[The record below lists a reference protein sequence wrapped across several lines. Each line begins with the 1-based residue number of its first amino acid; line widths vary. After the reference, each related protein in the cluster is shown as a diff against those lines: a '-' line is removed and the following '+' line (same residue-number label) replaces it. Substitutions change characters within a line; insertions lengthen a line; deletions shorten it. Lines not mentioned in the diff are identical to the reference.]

1 MFHFTIRDILWLTVV
16 GAIVIAWGLD
26 RARFNSQLRE
36 RQATIDARDPKSL
49 RVISL
54 RALHDSLARP
64 NPAESPPPFQFE
76 IPLD

>member
-1 MFHFTIRDILWLTVV
+1 MLRFTIRDILWLTVV
-16 GAIVIAWGLD
+16 AAIVIAWGLD
-26 RARFNSQLRE
+26 GARLNSQLRE
-36 RQATIDARDPKSL
+36 LQAATGAPHPKNL

-64 NPAESPPPFQFE
+64 KPAESTSPFQFE